1 MKYITLFLPAFLLA
15 GMAAFAQVSINSDN
29 SVPSPS
35 AMLDVKSTNSGF
47 LPPRMTQAQRDAI
60 VSPEEGLIVICTNCG
75 IVNPT
80 AMSIYIN
87 GTWRLLNGYCTT
99 PLIPTAGAH
108 TATLTG
114 ITWNWIPVANAT
126 GYKWGT
132 TNNSTA
138 ATDMGTATT
147 KAETG
152 LTCNTNYIR
161 YIWAYNDCGLSSAL
175 TTQNSTSSSLPN
187 SPTAGTH
194 IPGSTQIVWNWTA
207 VSGAQGYKWNTTNN
221 FLTATDMGTS
231 LTKTETGLICN
242 SPFTRYIWAYGAC
255 GNSATTVMADSTLAC
270 STCGISTLN
279 INHVTTGGVAPVN
292 KTTTYGTVTNIPGET
307 AKCWITKNLGAT
319 QQATTVSDATEASAG
334 WYWQFNRKQGYKNDG
349 STVTPAWSITSISE
363 NSDWLTANDPCKLE
377 LGTQWRLPTYTE
389 WNNVNSTGGW
399 TNWAGPWNSGLKL
412 HAAGYLYTG
421 NGVLYNRGSNGNY
434 WSNTQNSAVNGWTLY
449 FFGSSSYNY
458 GSSKVFGFSVR
469 CLRDN

>member
-1 MKYITLFLPAFLLA
+1 
-15 GMAAFAQVSINSDN
+15 
-29 SVPSPS
+29 
-35 AMLDVKSTNSGF
+35 
-47 LPPRMTQAQRDAI
+47 
-60 VSPEEGLIVICTNCG
+60 
-75 IVNPT
+75 
-80 AMSIYIN
+80 
-87 GTWRLLNGYCTT
+87 
-99 PLIPTAGAH
+99 
-108 TATLTG
+108 
-114 ITWNWIPVANAT
+114 
-126 GYKWGT
+126 
-132 TNNSTA
+132 
-138 ATDMGTATT
+138 
-147 KAETG
+147 
-152 LTCNTNYIR
+152 
-161 YIWAYNDCGLSSAL
+161 
-175 TTQNSTSSSLPN
+175 
-187 SPTAGTH
+187 
-194 IPGSTQIVWNWTA
+194 
-207 VSGAQGYKWNTTNN
+207 
-221 FLTATDMGTS
+221 MGTS